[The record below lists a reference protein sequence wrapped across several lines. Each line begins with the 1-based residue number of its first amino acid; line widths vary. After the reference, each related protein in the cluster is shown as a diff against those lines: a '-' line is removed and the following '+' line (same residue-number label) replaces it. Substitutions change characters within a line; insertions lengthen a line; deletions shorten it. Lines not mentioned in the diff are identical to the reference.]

1 VPSQQRGTGLTLIEK
16 IYTDYD
22 EYLQDAY
29 EEQIDKYTQQHERAQ
44 ESTRQQGEE

>member
-1 VPSQQRGTGLTLIEK
+1 MGN

-29 EEQIDKYTQQHERAQ
+29 EEQLDRYANNNVNNERTQEAA
-44 ESTRQQGEE
+44 RQ

>member
-1 VPSQQRGTGLTLIEK
+1 MEK

-29 EEQIDKYTQQHERAQ
+29 EQQADKYANNNERAQ
-44 ESTRQQGEE
+44 ETTRKQGKE

>member
-1 VPSQQRGTGLTLIEK
+1 MGK

-29 EEQIDKYTQQHERAQ
+29 EEQIGKYVQQHERAQ
-44 ESTRQQGEE
+44 ETTRQQGEER

>member
-1 VPSQQRGTGLTLIEK
+1 MEK

-29 EEQIDKYTQQHERAQ
+29 EQQADRFTNSNNVNNERAQ
-44 ESTRQQGEE
+44 ETTRK

>member
-1 VPSQQRGTGLTLIEK
+1 MGK

-29 EEQIDKYTQQHERAQ
+29 EEQLDKYMQQYERTQEA
-44 ESTRQQGEE
+44 TRQQGKE

>member
-1 VPSQQRGTGLTLIEK
+1 MAK

-29 EEQIDKYTQQHERAQ
+29 EQQSDRYANNNNVNNERAQ
-44 ESTRQQGEE
+44 ETTRT

>member
-1 VPSQQRGTGLTLIEK
+1 MEK

-29 EEQIDKYTQQHERAQ
+29 EQQADRYAAIVNNNVNKK
-44 ESTRQQGEE
+44 

>member
-1 VPSQQRGTGLTLIEK
+1 MGK

-29 EEQIDKYTQQHERAQ
+29 EQQTDTDNSNERAQ
-44 ESTRQQGEE
+44 ETTRQQGEE

>member
-1 VPSQQRGTGLTLIEK
+1 MGK

-29 EEQIDKYTQQHERAQ
+29 EQQSDRYANNNNANNERAQ
-44 ESTRQQGEE
+44 EIARQQGKE

>member
-1 VPSQQRGTGLTLIEK
+1 MGK

-29 EEQIDKYTQQHERAQ
+29 EEQIDKYIQQHERAQ
-44 ESTRQQGEE
+44 EAARQQGEE

>member
-1 VPSQQRGTGLTLIEK
+1 MGK

-29 EEQIDKYTQQHERAQ
+29 EQQTDEYRRQYERAQ
-44 ESTRQQGEE
+44 ETARQ